1 MRTLFAFAILAIAST
16 ASSAQQGAYRFEIT
30 AVGDSTI
37 AFRVSDASWMKP
49 GLKGIAVDP
58 ARRDA
63 LIARFS
69 VLRVE
74 GQLATAVI
82 TGQTSKVTTA
92 YVALVEPTGKHWYE
106 QPAVWISA
114 GAGIVLGVLIA
125 R

>member
-1 MRTLFAFAILAIAST
+1 VRTLLAFAMLLIAST
-16 ASSAQQGAYRFEIT
+16 VSRAQQGAYRFEIT

-37 AFRVSDASWMKP
+37 AFRVPDASWMKP

-58 ARRDA
+58 TRHDA
-63 LIARFS
+63 LIARFT

-82 TGQTSKVTTA
+82 TGQTSKVSTA
-92 YVALVEPTGKHWYE
+92 YVALVEPTGKHWYQ
-106 QPAVWISA
+106 QPAVWIA
-114 GAGIVLGVLIA
+114 GGVGIVAGILIA

>member
-1 MRTLFAFAILAIAST
+1 VRALLAAALLAIASV
-16 ASSAQQGAYRFEIT
+16 AAHAQQGAYRFEIT

-37 AFRVSDASWMKP
+37 AFRAPDAPWMKR

-58 ARRDA
+58 TRRDA
-63 LIARFS
+63 LIARFT

-82 TGQTSKVTTA
+82 TGQTAKVTTG
-92 YVALVEPTGKHWYE
+92 YVALVEAPGKAWYA
-106 QPAVWISA
+106 QPAVWIA
-114 GAGIVLGVLIA
+114 GGAGLIAGILIA

>member
-1 MRTLFAFAILAIAST
+1 MRILFALAMLAIAST
-16 ASSAQQGAYRFEIT
+16 AVRAQQGAYRFEIT

-37 AFRVSDASWMKP
+37 AFRVPDASWMKP

-58 ARRDA
+58 TRRDA
-63 LIARFS
+63 LIARFT

-82 TGQTSKVTTA
+82 TGQTSKVSTA
-92 YVALVEPTGKHWYE
+92 YVALVEPTRKRWYE
-106 QPAVWISA
+106 QPAVWIA
-114 GAGIVLGVLIA
+114 GGVGLAAGILIA